1 MPTDPAAARRTILQV
16 ADAVRATTPAR
27 TFLGRV
33 ETDTIGAAVPETDRP
48 AADALAA
55 AVRRVLAERGL
66 AGLRVRIGL
75 AACPEDAG
83 SCEFLNAEARRGLA
97 SEDAAPPP
105 DAARASDHRLRL
117 VSEARAQ
124 GAVFESDTG
133 MKILETVERIAAS
146 ELSILI
152 EGETGSGKE
161 VVADLIHQK
170 SARRGNAM
178 VKVNCAAL
186 PDALL
191 ESELFGY
198 ERGAFTGAD
207 RTKPGRFE
215 LADGGTIFLDEIGD
229 MPLATQVKLLRV
241 LEDRAVEHLG
251 GTAPTPIDV
260 RVIAATNRDLRAAMN
275 EGRFREDLYYRLSGV
290 TISVPPLRARK
301 EDIPRLAE
309 RFARTAAES
318 HGRPAPTL
326 GPDAMDVLYR
336 HTWPGNVRELRNVVE
351 QAVVMSVSEVIR
363 ATDLAPALA
372 AAGAARPR
380 SPVEQPHR
388 EPSRGLEPPRPAPGG
403 ISDRQRRLLA
413 LLSEREWVTNADY
426 CELAGVSQ
434 RTGLRDIQEL
444 LERGVIVMEGK
455 RRGARYRLR

>member
-1 MPTDPAAARRTILQV
+1 
-16 ADAVRATTPAR
+16 
-27 TFLGRV
+27 
-33 ETDTIGAAVPETDRP
+33 
-48 AADALAA
+48 
-55 AVRRVLAERGL
+55 
-66 AGLRVRIGL
+66 
-75 AACPEDAG
+75 
-83 SCEFLNAEARRGLA
+83 
-97 SEDAAPPP
+97 
-105 DAARASDHRLRL
+105 
-117 VSEARAQ
+117 
-124 GAVFESDTG
+124 
-133 MKILETVERIAAS
+133 
-146 ELSILI
+146 
-152 EGETGSGKE
+152 
-161 VVADLIHQK
+161 
-170 SARRGNAM
+170 M